1 MQFFQKNHTA
11 NHRHVVHLVLIW
23 LLFWA
28 VASIGC
34 THKQPT
40 VSSPSESQA
49 FMESMK
55 QRQQDSEPVVLI
67 EEEAEV
73 EAPGEPEQKLT
84 EQEQAALHSKT
95 ELDFDLDVRETQEFH
110 NYFSYFTHK
119 KKQMFQAWLKRAE
132 PYLPYVRK
140 VFREQGLPDALVL
153 LPFAESGYNPW
164 AYSRAHAAGLWQF
177 IPGTGRKFG
186 LKVDWWI
193 DERRDPYKATLA
205 AAQYLKQLHDM
216 FDDWYLALAAYNAGE
231 GKIARALRRSDTEDY
246 FDLCEANHLLSYRV
260 RLRPETKNYVP
271 KFLAIV
277 KIVANLESLGF
288 DPLRWDQELD
298 VQTIQTPP
306 GADLRALADACG
318 MTWKEFNKLNPHFR
332 RTASPPYMEASIY
345 VPTDK
350 ATLAQAWLEKPD
362 AKPFAGYQNYRI
374 RNGDSWWRIS
384 RRFGV
389 PVAILKK
396 VNRTQSNTLHPGTYV
411 MIPGGGG
418 SRVVQDTPASHKRRL
433 AQQRSNYIIHTGD
446 TLWSISRSF
455 GVSLNT
461 LLEANGMTG
470 RETIRA
476 GQKIY
481 IPDASTSE
489 TELARKEAG
498 EVNNRLVQYRVRSGD
513 TLSQIAE
520 RFGVST
526 SSLKRWNGRNSNRI
540 YAGELL
546 KVYVQ

>member
-1 MQFFQKNHTA
+1 MR
-11 NHRHVVHLVLIW
+11 RHVARLLLVL
-23 LLFWA
+23 LLLGA
-28 VASIGC
+28 VAAIGC
-34 THKQPT
+34 TRKQPQIT
-40 VSSPSESQA
+40 STSESQA
-49 FMESMK
+49 FIESMK
-55 QRQQDSEPVVLI
+55 QRQQDSEPVILV
-67 EEEAEV
+67 EEDEDLEV
-73 EAPGEPEQKLT
+73 PGEPEQKLT
-84 EQEQAALHSKT
+84 AQEQAALASET

-119 KKQMFQAWLKRAE
+119 KKQMFQAWLKRSE

-140 VFREQGLPDALVL
+140 VFREQGLPDVLVL

-186 LKVDWWI
+186 LKVDWWV

-205 AAQYLKQLHDM
+205 AAQYLKQLHEM

-288 DPLRWDQELD
+288 EPLHWDQELD
-298 VQTIQTPP
+298 IQTIQAPP
-306 GADLRALADACG
+306 GADLHGLAEACG
-318 MTWKEFNKLNPHFR
+318 LTWKEFNKLNPHFR
-332 RTASPPYMEASIY
+332 RTASPPYMETPIY
-345 VPTDK
+345 VPRDK
-350 ATLAQAWLEKPD
+350 AKLAQAWLEKPD
-362 AKPFAGYQNYRI
+362 ARPFAGYRNYKI
-374 RNGDSWWRIS
+374 RYGDSWWRIS

-389 PVAILKK
+389 PISVLKK
-396 VNRTQSNTLHPGTYV
+396 VNGIRSNTLHPGKYV
-411 MIPGGGG
+411 MIPDGGG
-418 SRVVQDTPASHKRRL
+418 SKAVRDTPPSHKRRL
-433 AQQRSNYIIHTGD
+433 AQQRSNYIVHTGD

-489 TELARKEAG
+489 TQLARKEAG
-498 EVNNRLVQYRVRSGD
+498 KVNSRLVQYRVRSGD

-520 RFGVST
+520 KFGVST
-526 SSLKRWNGRNSNRI
+526 SSLKRWNGRRTNRI

-546 KVYVQ
+546 KVYLQ